1 MTAKHFRLLAYAET
15 NKYTN
20 ASDIIIVEY
29 GVAYAHDSRSPD
41 IVKHHAITRQSCRF
55 GTQSTRDEPER
66 KKQKCVVLKKNAHSQ
81 TNRIL
86 PSEHPHFA
94 FNTTMTRKYPAHKN
108 KHFRWVH
115 FWCLFV
121 CYSLVDANF
130 NSSSSLT
137 AIRSF
142 FSVWFVLVLHAVV
155 VWLLLCHSSLVA
167 AFSHVPPVD
176 TSTRGPAIVVRI
188 RFVATTTICVCVV
201 GYMWELRIHQ

>member
-142 FSVWFVLVLHAVV
+142 FFRLIRSSIACCRSVA
-155 VWLLLCHSSLVA
+155 SSLSFFLGCCVFA
-167 AFSHVPPVD
+167 CATRWYQHEGTGYRRSH
-176 TSTRGPAIVVRI
+176 
-188 RFVATTTICVCVV
+188 
-201 GYMWELRIHQ
+201 